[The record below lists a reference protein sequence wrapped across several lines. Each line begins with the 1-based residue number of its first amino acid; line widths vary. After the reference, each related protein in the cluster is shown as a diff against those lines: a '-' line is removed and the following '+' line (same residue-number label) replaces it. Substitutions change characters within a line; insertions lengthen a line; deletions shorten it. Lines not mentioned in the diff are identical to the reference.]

1 MRIWITG
8 AGIVSAIGNNK
19 AQTLEALR
27 SRRSGIAPIHYLS
40 TEHQEFPVGEVKMS
54 DEQMKELLGIH
65 EEPTTRSALMGILA
79 LKEAMDDAC
88 LHPDDHPCFI
98 NATTVGGMDKT
109 ERYYLD
115 ILDHDSHQEYV
126 RTHDCGACTEMI
138 ASYFGVF
145 EMMTTVSTACSSAA
159 NALVLGA
166 RLIQSGRCEQVI
178 VGGTECLTKYHL
190 NGFHTLMILDDQ
202 PCRPFDATRKGL
214 NLGEGAAYLVLE
226 SEASARRRGLKAK
239 AILSGYANACDAFHQ
254 TASSENGEGA
264 FLAMTEALQMASL
277 TPSDIQYV
285 NAHGT
290 GTPNNDA
297 SESAALKRVY
307 GMDMPAVSST
317 KSFTGHT
324 TSASGTVEGVIC
336 LLALAHQFIPVNL
349 NWQYPMEGGVSPWVG
364 DTDAT
369 NSSPLRHVMCNS
381 FAFGGNDT
389 SFILS
394 SPEEDTPSFKSY
406 PSLSENHSPAFKRV
420 FIRSA
425 AQISIQQPLSDDWY
439 DHPIHYG
446 EVYTRAIDPDF
457 RTFLNPLQSR
467 RMGKILRRAL
477 VTAKQVVKESGE
489 PQIDAIITGTGM
501 GCLENTELFLG
512 QLCREGESLLKP
524 THFMQSTHNT
534 IGSMLAIQ
542 LGCHGYNTT
551 YSHKG
556 LSFDTALLDAF
567 LQLRMGEARHILVCG
582 CEELTPLWFSFLQ
595 KTGVLGQP
603 HQTVA
608 GEGSVTMMLTTD
620 PEGALCEL
628 EDVKITICP
637 SGVSSSPCS
646 FSSLFG
652 TGFLS
657 SAFDVYAAVKCLQR
671 GRMPNGETVESLE
684 LVNRQGESNVSFI
697 QLRRISCD

>member
-8 AGIVSAIGNNK
+8 AGIISAIGNNQ
-19 AQTLEALR
+19 AETLEALK
-27 SRRSGIAPIHYLS
+27 SGRSGIAPIHYLS
-40 TEHQEFPVGEVKMS
+40 TEHHEFPVGEVKMS
-54 DEQMKELLGIH
+54 DEQMKALLGIH
-65 EEPTTRSALMGILA
+65 EEPTTRSALMGMIA

-115 ILDHDSHQEYV
+115 LLDHDEHQEYV
-126 RTHDCGACTEMI
+126 KTHDCGACTEMI
-138 ASYFGVF
+138 AQYFGSF
-145 EMMTTVSTACSSAA
+145 DLTTTVSTACSSAA

-226 SEASARRRGLKAK
+226 SEASARRRGVKAK
-239 AILSGYANACDAFHQ
+239 AILSGFGNACDAFHQ

-264 FLAMTEALQMASL
+264 FLAMTEALRMASL
-277 TPSDIQYV
+277 APSDIQYV

-297 SESAALKRVY
+297 SESAALRRVY
-307 GMDMPAVSST
+307 GMEMPAVSST
-317 KSFTGHT
+317 KAFTGHT

-349 NWQYPMEGGVSPWVG
+349 NWQQPMEEGVRPWISG
-364 DTDAT
+364 TDAK
-369 NSSPLRHVMCNS
+369 NILPLRHVMCNS

-394 SPEEDTPSFKSY
+394 SFVPS
-406 PSLSENHSPAFKRV
+406 PSSSVLPPSRKV
-420 FIRSA
+420 YIRSA
-425 AQISIQQPLSDDWY
+425 AQISIQQPLSDQWY
-439 DHPIHYG
+439 DHPVHYD
-446 EVYTRAIDPDF
+446 EAYSRAVDPDF
-457 RTFLNPLQSR
+457 RAFLNPMQGR
-467 RMGKILRRAL
+467 RMGKILKRAL
-477 VTAKQVVKESGE
+477 VTAKQVVEEAGGPE
-489 PQIDAIITGTGM
+489 IDAIITGTGL
-501 GCLENTELFLG
+501 GCIENTELFLS

-542 LGCHGYNTT
+542 LHCHGYNTT
-551 YSHKG
+551 YSHQG
-556 LSFDTALLDAF
+556 ISFDTALLDAY
-567 LQLRMGEARHILVCG
+567 LQLRMGKASHILVCG
-582 CEELTPLWFSFLQ
+582 NEELTPSCFSVLQ
-595 KTGVLGQP
+595 KAGVLGQP

-620 PEGALCEL
+620 PTGALCEL
-628 EDVKITICP
+628 EDVQI
-637 SGVSSSPCS
+637 SGSTNGATQSSCS

-652 TGFLS
+652 IGFLS
-657 SAFDVYAAVKCLQR
+657 SAFDVYAAAKCLQR
-671 GRMPNGETVESLE
+671 GKMPNGEPIETLE
-684 LVNRQGESNVSFI
+684 IVNRQGETHVSLI
-697 QLRRISCD
+697 KLRRLSCD